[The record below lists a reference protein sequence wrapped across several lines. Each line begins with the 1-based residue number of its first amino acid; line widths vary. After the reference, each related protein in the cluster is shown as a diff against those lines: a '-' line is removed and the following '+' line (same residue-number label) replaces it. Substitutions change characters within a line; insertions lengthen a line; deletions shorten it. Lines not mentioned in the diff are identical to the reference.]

1 MRTKTTSWYLFR
13 PPGRWWSR
21 TLHACLITIPAQRA
35 LNQRAILRS
44 EIGSASRS
52 PGRCHYRG
60 IGTTRD
66 PTPCG
71 WPPSCVRMS
80 PKSTSISVGRTEPCP
95 SPGPT
100 RACSADS
107 TPAPT
112 PGQRCSTNN
121 TGQSSAPG
129 RAQMDHRLRQ
139 REDPEDVVQ
148 SVLRTVIRRAAK
160 GEFHIDGGGQLWRL
174 LATITRRKMLKHVTK
189 IKAKKRSPEKEEQLK
204 PGEISSRDPN
214 PQAATLAADL
224 MEKTLEGLDE
234 SHAKV
239 FHLRLQGCSRA
250 QYRQANGLHPPG
262 SDDHARSVAE
272 SPGQTPGASGT
283 ARRLAGAQEMTI
295 SHIAAYPRIPLR
307 CWFFSSQE
315 RLNLGL

>member
-1 MRTKTTSWYLFR
+1 MPKPGSDKSLFR
-13 PPGRWWSR
+13 GFNAGTDSGAEM
-21 TLHACLITIPAQRA
+21 LDQQYRA
-35 LNQRAILRS
+35 KLCALVER
-44 EIGSASRS
+44 E
-52 PGRCHYRG
+52 
-60 IGTTRD
+60 
-66 PTPCG
+66 
-71 WPPSCVRMS
+71 
-80 PKSTSISVGRTEPCP
+80 
-95 SPGPT
+95 
-100 RACSADS
+100 
-107 TPAPT
+107 
-112 PGQRCSTNN
+112 
-121 TGQSSAPG
+121 
-129 RAQMDHRLRQ
+129 MDHRLRQ

-189 IKAKKRSPEKEEQLK
+189 IKAKKRSPEKEEQLRARRDQFEGPK
-204 PGEISSRDPN
+204 PTGGDPRRRPHGKN
-214 PQAATLAADL
+214 ARRAGRVSCRGLSLAATGVL
-224 MEKTLEGLDE
+224 G
-234 SHAKV
+234 
-239 FHLRLQGCSRA
+239 A